1 MFFLSLFLI
10 GACFGSFLCLVAERL
25 PIGRSL
31 WWPPSHCQGCHQ
43 PLQLY
48 ELIPVV
54 SILLQRFRCRK
65 CQQPVAKSYL
75 LAELVMGGLTASCF
89 SAGLTIDALILWWW
103 LTSAFTLS
111 LIDYWYLVVEPK
123 ILYPSFFVLCLL
135 KMADQHSFYLL
146 TGLFCFCFE
155 PSSDK

>member
-25 PIGRSL
+25 PVGRSL
-31 WWPPSHCQGCHQ
+31 WWPPSHCQGCQQ
-43 PLQLY
+43 PLHLY

-89 SAGLTIDALILWWW
+89 FAGLTIDALILWWW
-103 LTSAFTLS
+103 LTSAFILS
-111 LIDYWYLVVEPK
+111 
-123 ILYPSFFVLCLL
+123 
-135 KMADQHSFYLL
+135 
-146 TGLFCFCFE
+146 
-155 PSSDK
+155 